1 MKYKFDPFIV
11 AFAAL
16 VVFSLLMMGIL
27 FLSERQDKEIK
38 AELVKEAIQKGW
50 TPEQVKSVIEKF

>member
-1 MKYKFDPFIV
+1 MKSNIDPFII
-11 AFAAL
+11 ACAAL

-27 FLSERQDKEIK
+27 FVSEKQNKEIK
-38 AELVKEAIQKGW
+38 AGIIKEAIQKGW